1 MLLIE
6 ISSNNF
12 ELKVMKKIGEGSFG
26 EVYQIKDISTN
37 QVMAIKTIDIKSDF
51 NNCYKNS
58 NFYLYRNFTGF
69 GKYIARNTNIE
80 RNEE

>member
-26 EVYQIKDISTN
+26 EVYQIKDESTN
-37 QVMAIKTIDIKSDF
+37 KLMAIKTIDIKSNF
-51 NNCYKNS
+51 NFVNYKINS
-58 NFYLYRNFTGF
+58 SINRIFF
-69 GKYIARNTNIE
+69 GYAIHIT
-80 RNEE
+80 